1 VNFLISEK
9 YSYLSYMSRIYG
21 GKYSPGYAGS
31 RGRWEK
37 NIDVRSPFAYSS
49 KASGWFSFARILK

>member
-1 VNFLISEK
+1 
-9 YSYLSYMSRIYG
+9 MSRIYG

-31 RGRWEK
+31 RWRQEK

-49 KASGWFSFARILK
+49 KASGWFSFERILK